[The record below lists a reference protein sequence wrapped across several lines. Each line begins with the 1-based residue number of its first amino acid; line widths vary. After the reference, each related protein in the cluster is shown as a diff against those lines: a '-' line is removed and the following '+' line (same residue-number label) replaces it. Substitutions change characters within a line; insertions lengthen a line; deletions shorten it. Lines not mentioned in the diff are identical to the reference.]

1 MRSAG
6 AGGGGDGQIIKKI
19 KTYSVLV
26 LYCRNATVSELL
38 EEALASGQL
47 ELEEGGTGKLRM
59 VEIISYK
66 ILAICR
72 PEAVLESVSSTGVS
86 FTTFGT

>member
-1 MRSAG
+1 
-6 AGGGGDGQIIKKI
+6 
-19 KTYSVLV
+19 
-26 LYCRNATVSELL
+26 VSELL

-86 FTTFGT
+86 FFPTKISYRTVPTLLKSSKLYCR

>member
-1 MRSAG
+1 M
-6 AGGGGDGQIIKKI
+6 
-19 KTYSVLV
+19 
-26 LYCRNATVSELL
+26 SELL

-86 FTTFGT
+86 FTYSSSRIRSLCVKLKILNLF

>member
-1 MRSAG
+1 
-6 AGGGGDGQIIKKI
+6 
-19 KTYSVLV
+19 
-26 LYCRNATVSELL
+26 VSELL

-86 FTTFGT
+86 FTYSSPRLKSVTVPTLLKSSKIR

>member
-1 MRSAG
+1 MIRGNGLGVTNLFSSG
-6 AGGGGDGQIIKKI
+6 
-19 KTYSVLV
+19 SVLG
-26 LYCRNATVSELL
+26 RNATVSKLL
-38 EEALASGQL
+38 EEALACGQL